1 MSIMTAVLRRLVP
14 HSIRTAVLDLESDL
28 ARALHQEWQPVAQR
42 AVDMSINSTR
52 HVVSVNQTTRT
63 PSTTPRSRGLEQLQQ
78 QWLANLAKYE
88 TTTTTFIRS
97 PRPPQASMAVSSL
110 AKQEQVAL
118 SV

>member
-42 AVDMSINSTR
+42 AVDMSINSTT
-52 HVVSVNQTTRT
+52 HVVSVAQTRA
-63 PSTTPRSRGLEQLQQ
+63 TTPHSRGLEQLQQ